1 MSFLLEDNQGI
12 AVGRAVGRAEL
23 FLFDPSG
30 LADELLFG
38 PAPFRVALSANIAAD
53 GEATTSYGLTA
64 PAGKTGSDFFA
75 GQRRDDANA
84 LTFTPV
90 ADDWTKVT
98 LKIQPN
104 AEAVSDG
111 QAYKFRLVR
120 LDGTPLDTY
129 TVTPTWTI
137 GTPPAPP
144 PPPRGARVDV
154 RHERVLTLPAGFM
167 EPAETRGVRP
177 WMRVAATTT
186 PALVLLPGGGW
197 QYNPAAL
204 ASDRKVYITAS
215 GQIVA
220 RTTPVSGDRLLTL
233 SGGVLQAAT
242 PTP

>member
-1 MSFLLEDNQGI
+1 MIGGGAI
-12 AVGRAVGRAEL
+12 AEFAAGEA
-23 FLFDPSG
+23 
-30 LADELLFG
+30 G
-38 PAPFRVALSANIAAD
+38 PAAPPPEPAFEIVPSANIAAG
-53 GEATTSYGLTA
+53 GEATTAYGLTA
-64 PAGKTGSDFFA
+64 PSGKTSGDFFT
-75 GQRRDDANA
+75 GRRWDDENGTDSLTITADGWTKLAWALQANSA
-84 LTFTPV
+84 AVLDTEVYEFRVV
-90 ADDWTKVT
+90 ADGV
-98 LKIQPN
+98 
-104 AEAVSDG
+104 A
-111 QAYKFRLVR
+111 
-120 LDGTPLDTY
+120 LDTY

-137 GTPPAPP
+137 GTPP

-177 WMRVAATTT
+177 WMRVAPTTT

-204 ASDRKVYITAS
+204 AGDLKVYITAS

-242 PTP
+242 PAP